1 MEKELIC
8 IQCGGPRVAGR
19 RICRQCNKIRL
30 LKIAKSRP
38 RYMFKNTC
46 VACKSGFLAWHK
58 EQKMCPD
65 CYLYLLSIRR
75 ENKATNMYIKDSKKS
90 TNLHRTIAE
99 KALGRKLTTNEV
111 VHHVDCNHLNNS
123 PNNLMI
129 MSRSAHGKLHR
140 YLDEQRVIV
149 EKSTNENPG
158 NCWNNLIVP
167 ITTVWLETTNTNVI
181 RISEIGQSAAEPLS
195 P

>member
-1 MEKELIC
+1 M
-8 IQCGGPRVAGR
+8 
-19 RICRQCNKIRL
+19 RL
-30 LKIAKSRP
+30 LELTRSKP

-46 VACKSGFLAWHK
+46 VACKCEFSAWRK
-58 EQKMCPD
+58 EQKMCKE
-65 CYLYLLSIRR
+65 CYSYLLSIRR
-75 ENKATNMYIKDSKKS
+75 ESNATNKYVKDSKKS
-90 TNLHRTIAE
+90 TNFHRTIAE
-99 KALGRKLTTNEV
+99 KAIGRKLTANEV
-111 VHHVDCNHLNNS
+111 VHHIDCNHLNNS
-123 PNNLMI
+123 MDNLMI
-129 MSRSAHGKLHR
+129 MSRSSHTKLHQ

-167 ITTVWLETTNTNVI
+167 ITTVWLETTNTKVI